1 MAKRKSKILWV
12 DDEIDHLKSHILF
25 LEERGYTVFPVTN
38 AEDAITYIKE
48 EYFDLILLDEM
59 MPGLQGLEAVSIL
72 KDINPSLP
80 IIMITKSE
88 EENLMEEAIGENID
102 DYLTKPVNPSQIL
115 SSCKRIL
122 ERKRI
127 TDEKLTRDNTQEF
140 QRISSLLNKSISYN
154 DWINIYA
161 SLAERMVDID
171 NHPNSELRE
180 IIDEQLKECNSVFSH
195 YVEKNYS
202 SWIKRKDRPVLSPD
216 IFEKYA
222 IPLLKKKQKVLFI
235 LIDNLRIDQWM
246 SIEPMLYDFF
256 KIKREYYYSI
266 LPTATP
272 YSRNSIFA
280 GMFPYDIEKTYPKLW
295 KLGDDDESSQN
306 RYEDKFLSEQL
317 NRKGV
322 HFDNALKYVKII
334 NQKKAKETFRK
345 VNEFLSVPLA
355 VMVFNFVDI
364 LSHHSSDSEIIQEI
378 VPDESAYRSLTKT
391 WFRHSSLYSILK
403 VVSKD
408 DVHVIVTSDHGS
420 ILTRRGSTVYGDRET
435 STSLRY
441 KYGRGIRGDKKDL
454 IEVKDPSTF
463 GLPRKGLNINYLIAK
478 EDICFLYPTNYH
490 KFYTKYNNS
499 YQHGGVS
506 LQEMILPIVLL
517 ESKK

>member
-1 MAKRKSKILWV
+1 MAKKKNKILWV
-12 DDEIDHLKSHILF
+12 DDEINHLKSHILF
-25 LEERGYTVFPVTN
+25 LEQRGYQVVPVTN
-38 AEDAITYIKE
+38 AEDAISYVKK

-122 ERKRI
+122 EKKRI
-127 TDEKLTRDNTQEF
+127 ADEKLIRDYTQEF
-140 QRISSLLNKSISYN
+140 QKISSLLNESISYN
-154 DWINIYA
+154 DWISIFT
-161 SLAERMVDID
+161 SLAERIIDID
-171 NHPNSELRE
+171 NYPNPELRQ
-180 IIDEQLKECNSVFSH
+180 IIDDQLKECNSVFGN
-195 YVEKNYS
+195 YIEKNYS
-202 SWIKRKDRPVLSPD
+202 NWVQNNDRPILSPD
-216 IFEKYA
+216 IISHYV

-235 LIDNLRIDQWM
+235 LIDNLRVDQWM
-246 SIEPMLYDFF
+246 SIEPILYEFF
-256 KIKREYYYSI
+256 NIRREYYYSI

-280 GMFPYDIEKTYPKLW
+280 GMFPYEIEKFHPKLW

-306 RYEDKFLSEQL
+306 RYEDKFLGEQL
-317 NRKGV
+317 KRNGL
-322 HFDNALKYVKII
+322 HFDNTFKYVKIVH
-334 NQKKAKETFRK
+334 QKKARETVK
-345 VNEFLSVPLA
+345 KINEYLSVPLT

-364 LSHHSSDSEIIQEI
+364 LSHRSSDSEIIQEI

-391 WFRHSSLYSILK
+391 WFKHSPLYSILK
-403 VVSKD
+403 IVANED
-408 DVHVIVTSDHGS
+408 IQVIITSDHGS
-420 ILTRRGSTVYGDRET
+420 ILTKRGSTVYADRET
-435 STSLRY
+435 STNLRY

-454 IEVKDPSTF
+454 IEVKDPTSF

-478 EDICFLYPTNYH
+478 EDVCFLYPTNYH
-490 KFYTKYNNS
+490 KFHTKFNNS
-499 YQHGGVS
+499 LQHGGVS
-506 LQEMILPIVLL
+506 LQEMILPLITL
-517 ESKK
+517 ENKK